1 VPVHNGSNIPTQVAS
16 SFIAIESYTVDGHL
30 IISKHAGERT
40 FIGRVYEMLPLTG
53 GGSEFPTL
61 ISGILKDVPDDSLL
75 QFNLICS
82 PDLTLP
88 HDLARGKEHGNET
101 LQTLI
106 GRQALLYEKAIAP
119 GVLLGTPPLNKKTLY
134 ASFMVP
140 VAEITDDVITTQKTL
155 QNEFL
160 SGLGNCGFHNL
171 KVLTPQEVVSVYRKF
186 ARISEDHAAPLT
198 DEMLDLREQ
207 VFTPNNVFDN
217 SKPNYFLIDDK
228 VKCAAVTPKSYPPEI
243 NSGIMNYIIG
253 APLNKGGAKE
263 GGGGTISVPFI
274 ISTSIRVAD
283 QDKELARIE
292 RAISSRKNDKGLPF
306 GLSIGKQRS
315 GDILADLLYVRE
327 MCGDESSKIV
337 YTAFTYFLFSEDD
350 EQLDEAVTAVKTKL
364 DNLNFDSQRVR
375 YTTGVR
381 WAQALPLN
389 FSSKIAD
396 ALCSEVIM
404 PAQSAACLLP
414 IYGDSIGNASRQS
427 NHTGAAFITR
437 RGSAYNFDCFNS
449 KTNKNGIIFAES
461 GAGKS
466 FVTQYLITN
475 ALAEGTKTFLF
486 DNGKSA
492 EKFCNSVKGEFIQFS
507 LENARNT
514 SLNPFS
520 GLTQEEFGEQLET
533 ITELILK
540 MAYYNEPVGAGARI
554 ALGSAVRSAGGDTPS
569 RGSIHKVIE
578 ALENAVNTATVG
590 KTASEVMKATTD
602 LIPRL
607 NDFMSAPTRGP
618 FFEGESNFNPQQ
630 AFTVFELSSLDG
642 DPHLKQCVLF
652 FVMNTI
658 MNRVKKQ
665 SGRKLIM
672 LDEAWQLLKDEGAA
686 ASIEAMY
693 RKIRKDDGS
702 VWVITQSIADVA
714 GNASGQV
721 ILGQSQWKFIMQ
733 QKPEVIAKAIKDG
746 LIVEFTDDAFF
757 IRQLKDVYTEKDVFS
772 EILICGGGSYEA
784 VRLYVDRFTRAV
796 FSSDGDDRDVV
807 FKLMKEGKSTVEA
820 VNIVIG
826 NHEEEKMMWLN
837 SIARTAFAEKYNTKD
852 LLQELGQ
859 ILRVEA

>member
-1 VPVHNGSNIPTQVAS
+1 MPVHNGPNIPTQVAS
-16 SFIAIESYTVDGHL
+16 SFIAIESYTVDGNL
-30 IISKHAGERT
+30 IISKHAGEKT

-53 GGSEFPTL
+53 GGSEFPNL
-61 ISGILKDVPDDSLL
+61 ISGILKEVPDDSLL
-75 QFNLICS
+75 QFNLVCS

-88 HDLARGKEHGNET
+88 YDFVKGKDQGNET
-101 LQTLI
+101 LQTLV
-106 GRQALLYEKAIAP
+106 GRQALLYEKARLP
-119 GVLLGTPPLNKKTLY
+119 GTLSGTPPLNKKTLY
-134 ASFMVP
+134 VSFMVP
-140 VAEITDDVITTQKTL
+140 VTDITDEIIAAQKTI

-171 KVLTPQEVVSVYRKF
+171 KVLNSQEVVAVFRKF
-186 ARISEDHAAPLT
+186 ARIKEDHTAPKT

-207 VFTPNNVFDN
+207 VFTHNNVFDN
-217 SKPNYFLIDDK
+217 SKPDYFLIDDK
-228 VKCAAVTPKSYPPEI
+228 VKCAAVTPKAYPAEI
-243 NSGIMNYIIG
+243 SGGIMNLIIG
-253 APLNKGGAKE
+253 APLNRGSAKD
-263 GGGGTISVPFI
+263 GGGPTVGVPFI

-283 QDKELARIE
+283 QSKESSRIE

-315 GDILADLLYVRE
+315 GDILADLIYVRE
-327 MCGDESSKIV
+327 MCNDESSKIV
-337 YTAFTYFLFSEDD
+337 YAAFTYFLFSEDD
-350 EQLDEAVTAVKTKL
+350 DELDEAVAVVKNILNNL
-364 DNLNFDSQRVR
+364 DFDAQRVR

-396 ALCSEVIM
+396 GLCSEVIM

-414 IYGDSIGNASRQS
+414 IYGDAIGNANRDSK
-427 NHTGAAFITR
+427 HTGSVFVTR
-437 RGSAYNFDCFNS
+437 RGSAFHFDPFIS
-449 KTNKNGIIFAES
+449 KTNKNGIIFAEA

-466 FVTQYLITN
+466 FVTQYIISN

-492 EKFCNSVKGEFIQFS
+492 EKFCKSVDGEFIQFS
-507 LENARNT
+507 LENAHKT

-520 GLTQEEFGEQLET
+520 GLSQDDFGEQLET

-540 MAYYNEPVGAGARI
+540 MAYYNEPIGPGARI

-569 RGSIHKVIE
+569 RGSIQKVIE
-578 ALENAVNTATVG
+578 ALENAVSSAPPS
-590 KTASEVMKATTD
+590 KTTSEVMRATTD

-607 NDFMSAPTRGP
+607 NDFMGAPTRGP

-665 SGRKLIM
+665 AGRKLIM

-702 VWVITQSIADVA
+702 VWVITQSIADLA

-721 ILGQSQWKFIMQ
+721 ILGQSQWKCIMQ
-733 QKPEVIAKAIKDG
+733 QKPEVIEKAIKDG

-757 IRQLKDVYTEKDVFS
+757 IKQLKDVRTEKDVFS
-772 EILICGGGSYEA
+772 EMLICGGGSYEA

-796 FSSDGDDRDVV
+796 FSSDGDDRNVV
-807 FKLMKEGKSTVEA
+807 FRLMKEGKSTVEA

-826 NHEEEKMMWLN
+826 NHEEEKMLWLN
-837 SIARTAFAEKYNTKD
+837 SIARTVFAEKYNVKDILKD
-852 LLQELGQ
+852 LGK
-859 ILRVEA
+859 ILKVEA

>member
-1 VPVHNGSNIPTQVAS
+1 MPVHNGSNIPTQVAS

-75 QFNLICS
+75 QFNLVCS

-228 VKCAAVTPKSYPPEI
+228 VKCAAVTPKSYPSEI
-243 NSGIMNYIIG
+243 SGGVMNLIIG
-253 APLNKGGAKE
+253 APFNKGSTKE
-263 GGGGTISVPFI
+263 GGGFTVGVPFI

-283 QDKELARIE
+283 QGKESARIE

-315 GDILADLLYVRE
+315 GDISADLMYVRE
-327 MCGDESSKIV
+327 MCSDDASKIV
-337 YTAFTYFLFSEDD
+337 YSSFTYFLFSEDD
-350 EQLDEAVTAVKTKL
+350 VELDEAVTAVKGTL
-364 DNLNFDSQRVR
+364 NNLGFDAQRVS

-389 FSSKIAD
+389 FSTKIATG
-396 ALCSEVIM
+396 LCSEVIM

-414 IYGDSIGNASRQS
+414 IYGDAIGNASRQS
-427 NHTGAAFITR
+427 VKTGMAFITR
-437 RGSAYNFDCFNS
+437 RGSAFNFDPFISNGG
-449 KTNKNGIIFAES
+449 KNGIIIAKT

-466 FVTQYLITN
+466 FVMQYLIEN
-475 ALAEGTKTFLF
+475 SLAEGTKTFLF
-486 DNGKSA
+486 DNGKSS
-492 EKFCNSVKGEFIQFS
+492 EKFCKSVDGEFIQFS

-520 GLTQEEFGEQLET
+520 GLSQEEFGEQLET

-540 MAYYNEPVGAGARI
+540 MAYYNEPVGAGAKI
-554 ALGSAVRSAGGDTPS
+554 ALGAAVRSAGGDTPS

-578 ALENAVNTATVG
+578 ALENAINSAPKGTT
-590 KTASEVMKATTD
+590 SEVMRATTD

-618 FFEGESNFNPQQ
+618 FFEGESSFNPQLPL
-630 AFTVFELSSLDG
+630 TVFELSSLDG

-658 MNRVKKQ
+658 MNRVKKMD
-665 SGRKLIM
+665 GRKLII
-672 LDEAWQLLKDEGAA
+672 LDEAWQLLEDEGAA
-686 ASIEAMY
+686 AAIKAMY
-693 RKIRKDDGS
+693 LKIRKDNGS
-702 VWVITQSIADVA
+702 VWVIAQDIAIVA
-714 GNASGQV
+714 ANASGQI
-721 ILGQSQWKFIMQ
+721 ILGQSEWKWIMEQ
-733 QKPEVIAKAIKDG
+733 TPESIDNAIKKG

-757 IRQLKDVYTEKDVFS
+757 VKQLKDIKTQKGIFS
-772 EILICGGGSYEA
+772 EILICGGGGYEA
-784 VRLYVDRFTRAV
+784 VRLYVDRFTGAL

-807 FKLMKEGKSTVEA
+807 FKLMKEGKTPVEA

-852 LLQELGQ
+852 LLQKLGQ
-859 ILRVEA
+859 ILKVEA